1 MNLQRDKNMTA
12 CIIVEHRITTK
23 RNMFLMNLLI
33 FQEVAEPRYMKFA
46 SQKILSMFVTLAINS
61 FLPGRCCWQK
71 KHGVLKHN
79 KSLSNIFISKN
90 GSLTVTYVFS

>member
-1 MNLQRDKNMTA
+1 
-12 CIIVEHRITTK
+12 
-23 RNMFLMNLLI
+23 
-33 FQEVAEPRYMKFA
+33 MKFA
-46 SQKILSMFVTLAINS
+46 SQKILGMFVTLAINS

-90 GSLTVTYVFS
+90 GSLTVT